1 MSFSYL
7 KQLPTP
13 EEIKQTYP
21 LSEACQ
27 KIKQKRDA
35 EIARVLRGESDKFLV
50 IIGPCSA
57 DKEEPVMDY
66 IHRLA
71 NVNEQT
77 KDKLIIIR
85 VSTQTNRVLPA
96 KDTKELPHSRTRKQN
111 RIWLQD

>member
-21 LSEACQ
+21 LSESCQ

-50 IIGPCSA
+50 IIGPCFCRQGRTCHGLYS
-57 DKEEPVMDY
+57 
-66 IHRLA
+66 
-71 NVNEQT
+71 QT
-77 KDKLIIIR
+77 CK
-85 VSTQTNRVLPA
+85 SQ
-96 KDTKELPHSRTRKQN
+96 
-111 RIWLQD
+111 

>member
-35 EIARVLRGESDKFLV
+35 EIARVL
-50 IIGPCSA
+50 P
-57 DKEEPVMDY
+57 
-66 IHRLA
+66 
-71 NVNEQT
+71 
-77 KDKLIIIR
+77 
-85 VSTQTNRVLPA
+85 
-96 KDTKELPHSRTRKQN
+96 TRKN
-111 RIWLQD
+111 LSWIIFTDLQKSMSRPKTN